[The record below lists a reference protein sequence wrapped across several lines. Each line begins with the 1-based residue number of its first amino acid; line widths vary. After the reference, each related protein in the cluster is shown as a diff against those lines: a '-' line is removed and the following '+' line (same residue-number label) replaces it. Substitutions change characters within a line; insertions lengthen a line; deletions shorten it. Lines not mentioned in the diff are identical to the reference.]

1 MARSQEKQKNLL
13 ARVFE
18 LHAGIQL
25 EALESGRD
33 KVTFEIFMKLNKR
46 ESK

>member
-1 MARSQEKQKNLL
+1 L

-33 KVTFEIFMKLNKR
+33 RAIFATSMKRNK
-46 ESK
+46 